1 MKFVVLGAAPLLAC
15 SLAQEPSG
23 LEKISQN
30 DDAVIITGPTVIAF
44 FPPVSQREVDA
55 DPDLNE
61 VLADFQWHLYRARE
75 ELEQLGVTVHE
86 LYKNRILIS
95 DTGREHVF
103 SPDTEL
109 GYYMVSPGREA
120 LVIYGGM
127 TDVDLIYEARGYF
140 GVR

>member
-1 MKFVVLGAAPLLAC
+1 MKFVVLGAAPLLAY
-15 SLAQEPSG
+15 SLSQEPSALG
-23 LEKISQN
+23 ENSESDN
-30 DDAVIITGPTVIAF
+30 PVIITGPTVIAF
-44 FPPVSQREVDA
+44 FPPVSQQQVDA

-61 VLADFQWHLYRARE
+61 VLADFQWHLGGARE

-103 SPDTEL
+103 SPNTEL
-109 GYYMVSPGREA
+109 GYYIVSPGREA
-120 LVIYGGM
+120 LVIYGVT
-127 TDVDLIYEARGYF
+127 TDVDLIDEARGYF